1 MHAEIISIGDEITSG
16 QLLDTNSQWLSQRL
30 EELGV
35 RTLYHN
41 TVGDELTPNVEA
53 FRLAIERSDVVVATG
68 GLGPTADDLT
78 REALAWA
85 VDRPLQLDADALES
99 IRAMFARRNR
109 PMPPQNELQAMFPA
123 GSRVIRNPNGTA
135 PGIDLEAARAGR
147 SPCLVICLPGVPAEM
162 VEMWNESVAA
172 RICDFVGDGRTVI
185 RRRRIHCFGAG
196 ESQIESMLP
205 DLIRRGRQPTVGIT
219 ASRATITLRIAAEG
233 RSEAE
238 CLAAIEPTAATI
250 RRCLGSLV
258 FGEEEDELQHAVVR
272 LLRERQKTLATVECA
287 TTGLAAQ
294 WLASVDG
301 VEDVFRGGAVLTKT
315 DGLAES
321 LAAEYRERFDADFG
335 LAIGPMI
342 HDASGGG
349 ASAVIALATAD
360 DVRRKEIPLNLHPAL
375 SKIYLA
381 KHALNLARRTLLA

>member
-78 REALAWA
+78 REALARA

-349 ASAVIALATAD
+349 
-360 DVRRKEIPLNLHPAL
+360 
-375 SKIYLA
+375 
-381 KHALNLARRTLLA
+381 